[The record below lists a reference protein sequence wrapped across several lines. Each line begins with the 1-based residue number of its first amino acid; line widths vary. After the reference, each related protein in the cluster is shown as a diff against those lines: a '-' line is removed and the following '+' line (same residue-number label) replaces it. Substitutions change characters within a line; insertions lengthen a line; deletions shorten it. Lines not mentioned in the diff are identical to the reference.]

1 MNYIIRRKERK
12 DCESIAHVV
21 TVAWNETYKGIVPDE
36 FLNNLYENE
45 GERFY
50 NSFINFPEE
59 DNHQFILEINNE
71 IVGFVN
77 VGASDDE
84 DYNDCGEIYA
94 IYLLNEYKG
103 KGYGKELFKAGVNE
117 LKKMGFKKMIIG
129 CLVKNNSNGFY
140 KHLGGKYVKTRI
152 FKRLNLPEK
161 VYLFEKI

>member
-1 MNYIIRRKERK
+1 MNYIIRRKKQK
-12 DCESIAHVV
+12 DCKGIEHVV
-21 TVAWNETYKGIVPDE
+21 TVSWNETYKGIVPDE

-45 GERFY
+45 DERYY
-50 NSFINFPEE
+50 NSFINFTEE
-59 DNHQFILEINNE
+59 DNHLFVLEINDE

-77 VGASDDE
+77 AGAANDE

-94 IYLLNEYKG
+94 LYLLNKYKG
-103 KGYGKELFKAGVNE
+103 NGYGKELLKVGINE
-117 LKKMGFKKMIIG
+117 LKKMGYEKMIIG
-129 CLVKNNSNGFY
+129 CLDKNISNEFY